1 MVDKPSKKKN
11 GSGIIKFRDIEGKI
25 VEIDLSKMITKAPKR
40 TEHNKGGRINKK
52 KGGRT
57 R

>member
-11 GSGIIKFRDIEGKI
+11 GSGIIRFRDIEGKI
-25 VEIDLSKMITKAPKR
+25 VEIDLSKMITKTPKR

-52 KGGRT
+52 KGGRA